1 MTFRISSSPS
11 RLRCQQV
18 SCDVHLRDQELNHIW
33 EQGGLVAAQWLY
45 SISVNDKNA
54 MCDLVLDVIKAA
66 TREARVV
73 VTCGLL
79 YGTS

>member
-1 MTFRISSSPS
+1 
-11 RLRCQQV
+11 
-18 SCDVHLRDQELNHIW
+18 
-33 EQGGLVAAQWLY
+33 VAAQWLY
-45 SISVNDKNA
+45 PISVNDKNA